1 MARARSGGSVKPKLN
16 ILAYG
21 PTGAGKSSLLLQ
33 MAYFKREDG
42 TPWRILLL
50 DHESGGA
57 DEVIDELE
65 SNGID
70 TRNIYIVYTQS
81 IKETKD

>member
-1 MARARSGGSVKPKLN
+1 MARARNGGSVKPKLN

-21 PTGAGKSSLLLQ
+21 PTGSGKSTILLQ

-57 DEVIDELE
+57 DEAIEELE
-65 SNGID
+65 KNGID
-70 TRNIYIVYTQS
+70 TRNIYIVCT
-81 IKETKD
+81 